1 VTTSCTSSSEPPA
14 PRRWA
19 RLPWAGLLAL
29 LALVAIDR
37 AIFGFWQPWE
47 WLGPDDPNS
56 AAGSRLELAQ
66 LREQPPERP
75 RVAVVGT
82 SRVID
87 GFNKPLAEKLLP
99 GAAIA
104 KLAHP
109 RFEPFAL
116 RALVPDLLAA
126 DVDAV
131 VLIASEQ
138 DTHRPLRLEPV
149 PGSSTASLG
158 AVWELLRVTD
168 WSFAVDNRLALYR
181 LVASSA
187 LGLYRYLP
195 ELRQRGLEERR
206 SFALEQRHV
215 PGREPDDPFRPIALW
230 GADRNEVPEAALR
243 STWDLFP
250 PLSDAWNGRIQAG
263 TVQEIT
269 VGPHVAVQQALFRSA
284 VHELRQAGVEVIVV
298 QGAMHPAADDLYDVD
313 TRRAFLDF
321 AASLE
326 AQEGIHFVPRE
337 RVGLLAESDFYDLFH
352 TNARGARTITHAMVE
367 ALRGTGIPWPRERVE
382 PNGAPGA

>member
-1 VTTSCTSSSEPPA
+1 
-14 PRRWA
+14 
-19 RLPWAGLLAL
+19 
-29 LALVAIDR
+29 
-37 AIFGFWQPWE
+37 
-47 WLGPDDPNS
+47 
-56 AAGSRLELAQ
+56 
-66 LREQPPERP
+66 
-75 RVAVVGT
+75 VAVVGT

-87 GFNKPLAEKLLP
+87 GFDKPLAEKLLP

-149 PGSSTASLG
+149 PGSSAASLG

-168 WSFAVDNRLALYR
+168 WAFVVDNRLALYR

-195 ELRQRGLEERR
+195 EVRQQG
-206 SFALEQRHV
+206 LEQRRRFALDERHV
-215 PGREPDDPFRPIALW
+215 PTRDLDDPFRPVALW
-230 GADRNEVPEAALR
+230 GADRNQVTEAALR

-250 PLSDAWNGRIQAG
+250 PMSDPWNGRIQAG

-269 VGPHVAVQQALFRSA
+269 AGPHVPVQQALFRSA
-284 VHELRQAGVEVIVV
+284 VHELRRAGVEVIVV
-298 QGAMHPAADDLYDVD
+298 QGAMHPAANDLYDLD
-313 TRRAFLDF
+313 TRRVFLDF
-321 AASLE
+321 ATSLE
-326 AQEGIHFVPRE
+326 SDEGIHFVPRE
-337 RVGLLAESDFYDLFH
+337 RIGLLAESDFYDLVH
-352 TNARGARTITHAMVE
+352 TNGRGAWKITQAMVR
-367 ALRGTGIPWPRERVE
+367 ALRRTGISWPSQPVE
-382 PNGAPGA
+382 PNGA